1 MVAIPSP
8 QAIDDAPAS
17 DRDRAANERLRAI
30 ILEHYDFV
38 WRSVRRL
45 GVLPPETDDATQ
57 QTFIVLSRKLDRVE
71 EGKERQFLFGIAV
84 RVASS
89 ARRARA
95 KLREVP
101 EVPGEDDPHAPFV
114 LPTVEAR
121 LDRAVA
127 RAALDE
133 ILAGMSDERRAVF
146 VLAVFEEQSLA
157 DIATTL
163 QIPITTVASRLKG
176 AREALESG
184 IARIRARRQGV

>member
-1 MVAIPSP
+1 MVAVPSP
-8 QAIDDAPAS
+8 QAIADVPT
-17 DRDRAANERLRAI
+17 RDRAANERLRAI

-45 GVLPPETDDATQ
+45 GVPPPETDDATQ

-71 EGKERQFLFGIAV
+71 AGKERQFLFGIAM

-95 KLREVP
+95 KLREVS
-101 EVPGEDDPHAPFV
+101 EVPGEDDPRVPFV

-127 RAALDE
+127 RQALDE

-146 VLAVFEEQSLA
+146 VLAVFEEHSLA

-163 QIPITTVASRLKG
+163 QIPITTVASRLKA